1 MEPRC
6 AGPTRLPDWQRAPM
20 TPPLMSSVMNGGRL
34 ELAAAGSWTAAN
46 VDRLERLLDAV
57 ACDAV
62 HAQSIVIDVAS
73 LEQLD
78 TLGAW
83 LLERLARSSKL
94 AGKETQFTGL
104 RAHHRGL
111 IDEMRRV
118 NRQPPAP
125 VENPNRAILA
135 LDEVGRITLDLLS
148 DTVEFVRLLAELS
161 VAIGRILL
169 HPRRFRLTSAVY
181 HLFRVGWQAVPIMAL
196 ITFLIGGIIAQ
207 QGFFH
212 FRKFGADSYVVDMVG
227 ILVVRE
233 IAVLIVSIMS
243 AGRSGAAYTAELGSM
258 KMREEIDALC
268 TMGFDPV
275 EILILPR
282 ITALVC
288 ALPILAFLGVMAALY
303 GGGLVAWFY
312 GGMSPEVYLARL
324 QEAISITHFEV
335 GMIKAPFMALAIGIV
350 ACGEGLKV
358 KGSSESLGMQTTTSV
373 VKSIFLV
380 ILLDG
385 IFAMFFASIG
395 M

>member
-1 MEPRC
+1 MKRRVPARPAPVLA
-6 AGPTRLPDWQRAPM
+6 AGTM
-20 TPPLMSSVMNGGRL
+20 TPTLIASVMTADRL
-34 ELAAAGSWTAAN
+34 ELVATGSWTAAYA
-46 VDRLERLLDAV
+46 DRLAGLV
-57 ACDAV
+57 
-62 HAQSIVIDVAS
+62 DVAAPDAACARS
-73 LEQLD
+73 ITIDMTSVEQLD

-83 LLERLARSSKL
+83 LLERLARGSKRD
-94 AGKETQFTGL
+94 GKGTRFNGL
-104 RAHHRGL
+104 KAQHRGL
-111 IDEMRRV
+111 IDEMQRV
-118 NRQPPAP
+118 NLQPRPPA
-125 VENPNRAILA
+125 EKPNRTIMVF
-135 LDEVGRITLDLLS
+135 DKVGRASLDLLS
-148 DTVEFVRLLAELS
+148 DAVEFVRLLGELS
-161 VAIGRILL
+161 AAIGRILL
-169 HPRRFRLTSAVY
+169 HPRRFRFTSAIY

-212 FRKFGADSYVVDMVG
+212 FRKFGADAYVVDMVG

-268 TMGFDPV
+268 TMGFDPI

-288 ALPILAFLGVMAALY
+288 ALPILAFLGIMAALY

-312 GGMSPEVYLARL
+312 GGMSPEVYIARL

-358 KGSSESLGMQTTTSV
+358 KGSAESLGMQTTTSV

-380 ILLDG
+380 IVLDG

>member
-1 MEPRC
+1 MNRRVPGRPVRGST
-6 AGPTRLPDWQRAPM
+6 AGTM
-20 TPPLMSSVMNGGRL
+20 TPTLRTSVMNADRL
-34 ELAAAGSWTAAN
+34 ELAATGSWTAAN
-46 VDRLERLLDAV
+46 ADRLARLV
-57 ACDAV
+57 
-62 HAQSIVIDVAS
+62 DVAERDGARAGS
-73 LEQLD
+73 VTIDMASVDELD
-78 TLGAW
+78 TIGAW
-83 LLERLARSSKL
+83 LLERLARSSKRD
-94 AGKETQFTGL
+94 GKATRFNGL
-104 RAHHRGL
+104 KAQHRGL
-111 IDEMRRV
+111 IDEMERV
-118 NRQPPAP
+118 NLQPPP
-125 VENPNRAILA
+125 PIEKPSHTIMVF
-135 LDEVGRITLDLLS
+135 DKVGRGSLDLLS
-148 DTVEFVRLLAELS
+148 DAVDFVRLLGELS
-161 VAIGRILL
+161 AAIGRILL
-169 HPRRFRLTSAVY
+169 HPRRFRFTSAVY

-212 FRKFGADSYVVDMVG
+212 FRRFGADSYVVDMVG

-324 QEAISITHFEV
+324 QDAISITHFEV

-358 KGSSESLGMQTTTSV
+358 KGSAESLGMQTTTSV

-380 ILLDG
+380 IVLDG

>member
-1 MEPRC
+1 M
-6 AGPTRLPDWQRAPM
+6 APT
-20 TPPLMSSVMNGGRL
+20 PLMTSVLNADRL
-34 ELAAAGSWTAAN
+34 EFAVAGSWTAAN
-46 VDRLERLLDAV
+46 ADRLERLVDA
-57 ACDAV
+57 AALEM
-62 HAQSIVIDVAS
+62 ASARSILIDMAGV
-73 LEQLD
+73 EQLD

-83 LLERLARSSKL
+83 LLERLARTSKRD
-94 AGKETQFTGL
+94 GREMQFSGL
-104 RAHHRGL
+104 KAQHRGL
-111 IDEMRRV
+111 IEEMQRV
-118 NRQPPAP
+118 NQQPLPCAESP
-125 VENPNRAILA
+125 SRTIML
-135 LDEVGRITLDLLS
+135 LDKVGRTTFDLLS
-148 DTVEFVRLLAELS
+148 DAVEFVRLLGELG
-161 VAIGRILL
+161 AALGRILR
-169 HPRRFRLTSAVY
+169 HPRRFRFTSTVY

-233 IAVLIVSIMS
+233 IGVLIVSIMS

-258 KMREEIDALC
+258 KMREEIDALH

-282 ITALVC
+282 IIALVC
-288 ALPILAFLGVMAALY
+288 ALPILTFLGMAAALY

-312 GGMSPEVYLARL
+312 GEMSPAVFLARL
-324 QEAISITHFEV
+324 QEAISIAHFEV

-358 KGSSESLGMQTTTSV
+358 KGSAESLGMQTTTSV

-385 IFAMFFASIG
+385 VFAIFFASIG

>member
-1 MEPRC
+1 
-6 AGPTRLPDWQRAPM
+6 M
-20 TPPLMSSVMNGGRL
+20 TSVMNADRL

-46 VDRLERLLDAV
+46 ADRLERLVEGAGRE
-57 ACDAV
+57 AGSAR
-62 HAQSIVIDVAS
+62 SIVIDVAS
-73 LEQLD
+73 IEQLD

-83 LLERLARSSKL
+83 LLERLARSSKRD
-94 AGKETQFTGL
+94 GKDTHFTGL
-104 RAHHRGL
+104 KAHYRGL
-111 IDEMRRV
+111 IDEMQRV
-118 NRQPPAP
+118 NLQPQPSSASQS
-125 VENPNRAILA
+125 RALMA
-135 LDEVGRITLDLLS
+135 LDKVGRSTLDLMS
-148 DTVEFVRLLAELS
+148 DVIEFVQLLGALS
-161 VAIGRILL
+161 AAIARILA
-169 HPRRFRLTSAVY
+169 HPRRFRFTSAVY

-227 ILVVRE
+227 ILVARE
-233 IAVLIVSIMS
+233 IGVLIVSIMS

-258 KMREEIDALC
+258 KMREEIDALR

-288 ALPILAFLGVMAALY
+288 ALPILAFLGVLAALY

-312 GGMSPEVYLARL
+312 GGMSPAVYLARL
-324 QEAISITHFEV
+324 QEAISITHFKV

-358 KGSSESLGMQTTTSV
+358 KGSAESLGTQTTTSV

-380 ILLDG
+380 IVLDG
-385 IFAMFFASIG
+385 LFAVFFASIG